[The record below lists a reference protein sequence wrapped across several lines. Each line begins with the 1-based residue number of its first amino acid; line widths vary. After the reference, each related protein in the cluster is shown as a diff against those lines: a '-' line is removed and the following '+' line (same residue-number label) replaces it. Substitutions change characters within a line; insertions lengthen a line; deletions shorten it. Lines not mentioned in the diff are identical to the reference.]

1 MLTLTTGLIMRL
13 GILLGTI
20 MGAYYWIKGN
30 LPEAQMAYVFVIL
43 MQLFV
48 MEK

>member
-1 MLTLTTGLIMRL
+1 MLNLILNLLMRL
-13 GILLGTI
+13 GILCGVIL
-20 MGAYYWIKGN
+20 GAYYWIKGN
-30 LPEAQMAYVFVIL
+30 LPEAQTAYLFSIL